1 MKLNQKRVL
10 LVGLAFMSISGFWQL
25 YDFIIPLILKTEFH
39 IQDTV
44 SGVVMAL
51 DNVLALFLLPL
62 FGKLSDRFESPY
74 GRRMPFIIM
83 GTVIAVGMLLVLPYA
98 TEQGRFVLFAISLFV
113 LLLAMSFYRSPAVA
127 LMPDITLKP
136 LRSEANALINLM
148 GAVGGVIVLL
158 IISLLSPEKM
168 GSYYPVFTATA
179 ILMGASVLLMVL
191 FVKENKWAEEMRKEA
206 YELGIETEHDEDHE
220 KIRMPKAV
228 RRSML
233 FLLFSIAFWF
243 MGYNAVISAFS
254 RYATIELDFTTANA
268 SLVLL
273 IANGAA
279 IVSFIPIGKLSNRWG
294 RKKTILRGVVLLAVA
309 FGTAFSY
316 QSYSPWMI
324 VNFVL
329 AGMAW
334 AAINVNSLPMVLE
347 MASEAEI
354 GEYTGLYYTFSMA
367 AQIITPILSGV
378 LFDLFSYRILFPYA
392 VFFILCAFLT
402 MRQVEHGD
410 SLL

>member
-1 MKLNQKRVL
+1 MKLNRKRVV

-25 YDFIIPLILKTEFH
+25 YDFIIPLIMKSEFA
-39 IQDTV
+39 ISDTL

-51 DNVLALFLLPL
+51 DNVLALFLLPF
-62 FGKLSDRFESPY
+62 FGKLSDRLESPY
-74 GRRMPFIIM
+74 GRRMPFIVM
-83 GTVIAVGMLLVLPYA
+83 GTVIAIGMLFVLPYA
-98 TEQGRFVLFAISLFV
+98 SENDHFYLFAIALFI

-158 IISLLSPEKM
+158 LISLLSPEKL
-168 GSYYPVFTATA
+168 GSYYPVFIATA

-191 FVKENKWAEEMRKEA
+191 FVKEKKWAQAMRDEA
-206 YELGIETEHDEDHE
+206 YALGIESEVDEDHE
-220 KIRMPKAV
+220 QIVKPKAV
-228 RRSML
+228 QRSML
-233 FLLFSIAFWF
+233 FLLLSVAFWF

-254 RYATIELDFTTANA
+254 RYATIELAFSTSQA

-273 IANGAA
+273 IANAAA
-279 IVSFIPIGKLSNRWG
+279 IVSFIPIGKISNLWG
-294 RKKTILRGVVLLAVA
+294 RKKTILRGVVLLAIA
-309 FGTAFSY
+309 FGTAFVY
-316 QSYSPWMI
+316 RAYSPMMI

-329 AGMAW
+329 AGIAW

-347 MASEAEI
+347 MATEAEI

-367 AQIITPILSGV
+367 AQIITPIVSGI
-378 LFDLFSYRILFPYA
+378 LFDLFSYRVLFPYA
-392 VFFILCAFLT
+392 VFFILCAFIS
-402 MRQVEHGD
+402 MRQVQHGD
-410 SLL
+410 SIV

>member
-220 KIRMPKAV
+220 K
-228 RRSML
+228 
-233 FLLFSIAFWF
+233 
-243 MGYNAVISAFS
+243 
-254 RYATIELDFTTANA
+254 
-268 SLVLL
+268 
-273 IANGAA
+273 
-279 IVSFIPIGKLSNRWG
+279 
-294 RKKTILRGVVLLAVA
+294 
-309 FGTAFSY
+309 
-316 QSYSPWMI
+316 
-324 VNFVL
+324 
-329 AGMAW
+329 
-334 AAINVNSLPMVLE
+334 
-347 MASEAEI
+347 
-354 GEYTGLYYTFSMA
+354 
-367 AQIITPILSGV
+367 
-378 LFDLFSYRILFPYA
+378 
-392 VFFILCAFLT
+392 
-402 MRQVEHGD
+402 
-410 SLL
+410 